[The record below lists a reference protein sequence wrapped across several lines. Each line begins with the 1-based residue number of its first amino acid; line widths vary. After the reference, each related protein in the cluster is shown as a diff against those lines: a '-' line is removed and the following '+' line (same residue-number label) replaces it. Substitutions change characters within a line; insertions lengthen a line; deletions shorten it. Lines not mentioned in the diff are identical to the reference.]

1 MAYISYY
8 MVYKAGRDVHIVRS
22 TKLQE

>member
-8 MVYKAGRDVHIVRS
+8 MVYKAGRDVRIVRS